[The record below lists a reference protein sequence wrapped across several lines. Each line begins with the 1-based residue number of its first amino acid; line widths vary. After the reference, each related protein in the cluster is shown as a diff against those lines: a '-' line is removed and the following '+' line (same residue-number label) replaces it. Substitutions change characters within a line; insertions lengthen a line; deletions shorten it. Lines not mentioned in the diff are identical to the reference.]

1 MKANLTQ
8 EQKENNAGLDSI
20 AAVRSSHSLQKKRTP
35 VFHHKKLLE
44 AVLHSEERE
53 RKRIADFLNEDLGSF
68 LSSVKL
74 KFSLLDNEIS
84 TLSDTAKTEFETA
97 LKMLDD
103 AIEQLRNV
111 AHEATPISLE
121 FGLLKAIQSLAD
133 RVNDSGLLK
142 VNLHY
147 LSDNFTLKNK
157 SLETTVYR
165 IIQELLNNAIY
176 HSKAKEA
183 DIYFT
188 MHDDSLQIKVSDD
201 GIGFNYEKEK
211 INSKG
216 LGLQKI
222 NQRVQVFGGIIEV
235 KSSSESG
242 TYFNIELPLG

>member
-1 MKANLTQ
+1 MKTNLTPV
-8 EQKENNAGLDSI
+8 QKESKESLSSI
-20 AAVRSSHSLQKKRTP
+20 AAVRSTPPLQKKRTP

-44 AVLHSEERE
+44 AVLHSEERD

-74 KFSLLDNEIS
+74 KFSLLDSEIS
-84 TLSDTAKTEFETA
+84 NLSENAKTEFETA

-103 AIEQLRNV
+103 AIEQLRNA

-121 FGLLKAIQSLAD
+121 FGLLKAIQSLSD

-147 LSDNFTLKNK
+147 LSDNITLKNK

-165 IIQELLNNAIY
+165 IIQELINNAIY

-188 MHDDSLQIKVSDD
+188 LLHDTLQIKVSDD

-211 INSKG
+211 ISSKG

-235 KSSSESG
+235 KSSRETG
-242 TYFNIELPLG
+242 TYFSIELPLV